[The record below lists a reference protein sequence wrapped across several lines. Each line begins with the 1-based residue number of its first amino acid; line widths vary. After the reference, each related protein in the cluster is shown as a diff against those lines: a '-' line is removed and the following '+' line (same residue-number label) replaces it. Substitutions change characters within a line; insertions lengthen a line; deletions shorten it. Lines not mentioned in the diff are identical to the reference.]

1 MEYSNNFGSQ
11 FPNAVIP
18 VGTKKDVDDYVVDII
33 LQYNSYVD
41 AGNTS
46 AAYALYN
53 DNKDTLDKYIVSANY
68 FNRLEEE
75 MHNLGIA
82 LLSSV
87 TTVISATEPDST
99 YMSENSHW
107 LQEY

>member
-1 MEYSNNFGSQ
+1 MEYSSKFGSK
-11 FPNAVIP
+11 FPNSVIS
-18 VGTKKDVDDYVVDII
+18 VGTKKDVDDYVVS
-33 LQYNSYVD
+33 LVSQYNSYVN
-41 AGNTS
+41 AGNMT

-53 DNKDTLDKYIVSANY
+53 NNKSTLDKYIVSAKY

-75 MHNLGIA
+75 MHNLGVA

-87 TTVISATEPDST
+87 ATIISDTEPDST
-99 YMSENSHW
+99 NMSVNSHW

>member
-1 MEYSNNFGSQ
+1 MEYSHIFGSQ
-11 FPNAVIP
+11 FPQQVIS
-18 VGTKKDVDDYVVDII
+18 VGTKKDVDDSVTSLI

-41 AGNTS
+41 VGDMS

-53 DNKDTLDKYIVSANY
+53 RNKDTLEQYLVSAKD
-68 FNRLEEE
+68 FNKYEEE

-87 TTVISATEPDST
+87 ATIISDTEPEST
-99 YMSENSHW
+99 NMSVNSHW